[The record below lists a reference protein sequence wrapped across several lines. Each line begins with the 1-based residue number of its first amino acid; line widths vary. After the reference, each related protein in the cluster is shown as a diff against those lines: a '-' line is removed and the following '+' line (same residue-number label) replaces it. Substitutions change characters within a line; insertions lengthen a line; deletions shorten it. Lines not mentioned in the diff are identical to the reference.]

1 MSQTNTARTGTA
13 QTGPVSGRGSVR
25 ATFIA
30 AYSAVTLAQ
39 ITNALPGALNG
50 TFAVEFHTSGAGL
63 TWIAGMFMM
72 GIVVFELS
80 WGVLGDLFGR
90 KKLLYAGAVVS
101 VAGSVLA
108 ALATTTEM
116 MIAAQAVGGIGA
128 GILFPISLSMIA
140 AITPDHRARAK
151 VIATW
156 AGFLS
161 LGAVISPMLAGLT
174 AQAFTVAGFS
184 GWRVAYY
191 IAAAIAV
198 AVLIVAVGA
207 KDSAAAEGRKLD
219 LPGQFTLALGLIA
232 VLFATV
238 TAVDAGFGSA
248 EVVAS
253 YVAGAVLL
261 VAFVVIETRTK
272 QPLIHLSLF
281 KNSAYS
287 ITGIVAVTGMFAF
300 LAVCYSTSVAV
311 GGLALAEAWKV
322 GVLFVFIQG
331 PAFAFI
337 PVVGWL
343 IHHVAPRWVL
353 TAGFAFMAASA
364 FWLST
369 VPLGTP
375 EAFGGTPWTAFIPP
389 LLLLGIGFA
398 LTVGSITAVAINT
411 VPPQHIGMA
420 SATTNLLR
428 DLGFALGPVI
438 GSAIAFGVGATAFA
452 APLAGILGGAGL
464 PADAV
469 AGLSNVPPLGYL
481 SGWDGVIAQ
490 FTGQATASG
499 APAQA
504 VDGMVKALT
513 SAQPQIQGVAGTS
526 LGQGFQAVYLA
537 AGIAAILSAVLTLFI
552 SARSSAP
559 APDAVAEPTK
569 TAAANAE
576 ASAEAA
582 V

>member
-1 MSQTNTARTGTA
+1 MSQTISV
-13 QTGPVSGRGSVR
+13 QSRGSVR
-25 ATFIA
+25 ATFVA

-39 ITNALPGALNG
+39 ITNALPGALSG

-63 TWIAGMFMM
+63 TWIAGMFLM

-80 WGVLGDLFGR
+80 WGLLGDIFGR
-90 KKLLYAGAVVS
+90 KKLLYVGAAVS
-101 VAGSVLA
+101 IVGSVMA
-108 ALATTTEM
+108 AMAPSTGI
-116 MIAAQAVGGIGA
+116 MIVAQAIGGIGA

-161 LGAVISPMLAGLT
+161 LGAVISPVLAGFT
-174 AQAFTVAGFS
+174 AQFFTVAGRGPGAPNTFS
-184 GWRVAYY
+184 GWRAAYL
-191 IAAAIAV
+191 IAAAV
-198 AVLIVAVGA
+198 AVVVLLIAARA

-219 LPGQFTLALGLIA
+219 MPGQLTLAVGLIA
-232 VLFATV
+232 VLYATV
-238 TAVDAGFGSA
+238 TAVDAGLSSA
-248 EVVAS
+248 QVVAS
-253 YVAGAVLL
+253 YIAGGILL
-261 VAFVVIETRTK
+261 VAFVVIESRTAH
-272 QPLIHLSLF
+272 PLIHLSLF
-281 KNSAYS
+281 NNSSYS

-300 LAVCYSTSVAV
+300 LAICFSTSVAV
-311 GGLALAEAWKV
+311 SGLALAETWKV

-353 TAGFAFMAASA
+353 TAGFALMAVSG

-369 VPLGTP
+369 FALGTP
-375 EAFGGTPWTAFIPP
+375 ETFGGTPWTAFILP
-389 LLLLGIGFA
+389 LLVLGIGFA
-398 LTVGSITAVAINT
+398 LTVGSVTAVAINT
-411 VPPQHIGMA
+411 VPARQIGMA

-438 GSAIAFGVGATAFA
+438 GSAIAFGIGATVFA
-452 APLAGILGGAGL
+452 GPLAGILGAAGM

-469 AGLSNVPPLGYL
+469 TGLAHVPPLGFL
-481 SGWDGVIAQ
+481 SGWDGVVAQ
-490 FTGQATASG
+490 FSGQAAAGG

-513 SAQPQIQGVAGTS
+513 AAKPRIQGVAGTS
-526 LGQGFQAVYLA
+526 LGQGFQTVYLS
-537 AGIAAILSAVLTLFI
+537 AGIAATLSAVLTLFI
-552 SARSSAP
+552 SARSSGP
-559 APDAVAEPTK
+559 ATVAIAET
-569 TAAANAE
+569 AE

-582 V
+582 VQDLRR

>member
-1 MSQTNTARTGTA
+1 MTPSIS
-13 QTGPVSGRGSVR
+13 VSNRGSIR

-50 TFAVEFHTSGAGL
+50 TFAVEFSTSGAGL

-80 WGVLGDLFGR
+80 WGLLGDLFGR
-90 KKLLYAGAVVS
+90 KKLLYAGAIVS

-108 ALATTTEM
+108 ALAVNTEM
-116 MIAAQAVGGIGA
+116 MITAQAVGGIGA

-174 AQAFTVAGFS
+174 SQAFTIAGPVAGAPNIFS
-184 GWRVAYY
+184 GWRVAYC

-198 AVLIVAVGA
+198 AVLVIAVKA

-219 LPGQFTLALGLIA
+219 LPGQAALALGLIA

-248 EVVAS
+248 EVIAS
-253 YVAGAVLL
+253 YVVGAALL
-261 VAFVVIETRTK
+261 VAFVVIEARTK

-281 KNSAYS
+281 RNSAYS
-287 ITGIVAVTGMFAF
+287 ISGVVAVTGMFAF
-300 LAVCYSTSVAV
+300 LAVCFSTSVAV

-353 TAGFAFMAASA
+353 TAGFAFMALSA
-364 FWLST
+364 YWLSSFS
-369 VPLGTP
+369 LGRP

-438 GSAIAFGVGATAFA
+438 GSAIAFGIGASVFA
-452 APLAGILGGAGL
+452 GPLAGILGGAGL

-469 AGLSNVPPLGYL
+469 AGLSSVPPLGFL
-481 SGWDGVIAQ
+481 SGWDGVIGQ
-490 FTGQATASG
+490 FTGQATATG

-504 VDGMVKALT
+504 VDGMVKALG
-513 SAQPQIQGVAGTS
+513 SAQQQIQGAAGAS

-537 AGIAAILSAVLTLFI
+537 AGVAATLSAILTLFI
-552 SARSSAP
+552 TARSSAP
-559 APDAVAEPTK
+559 TPDAIAET
-569 TAAANAE
+569 TEANAE
-576 ASAEAA
+576 AA
-582 V
+582 VQA

>member
-1 MSQTNTARTGTA
+1 MSLTPT
-13 QTGPVSGRGSVR
+13 VSSRGSVR
-25 ATFIA
+25 ATFVA

-50 TFAVEFHTSGAGL
+50 TFAVEFRTSGAGL

-80 WGVLGDLFGR
+80 WGLLGDLFGR
-90 KKLLYAGAVVS
+90 KKLLYAGAAVS
-101 VAGSVLA
+101 IAGSVLA
-108 ALATTTEM
+108 ALAVNTEM

-174 AQAFTVAGFS
+174 SQAFTVPGRAAGAPNAFS

-198 AVLIVAVGA
+198 AVLVMATRA

-219 LPGQFTLALGLIA
+219 VPGQATLALGLIA

-238 TAVDAGFGSA
+238 QAVDAGFGSA
-248 EVVAS
+248 EVIAS
-253 YVAGAVLL
+253 YVVGAALL
-261 VAFVVIETRTK
+261 VAFVVIEARTR
-272 QPLIHLSLF
+272 QPLVHLSLF
-281 KNSAYS
+281 RNSAYS

-337 PVVGWL
+337 PVVSWL

-369 VPLGTP
+369 IPLGTP

-389 LLLLGIGFA
+389 LFLLGIGFA

-452 APLAGILGGAGL
+452 GPLAGILGGAGL

-469 AGLSNVPPLGYL
+469 AGLSHVPPLGYL
-481 SGWDGVIAQ
+481 SGWDGVVAQ
-490 FTGQATASG
+490 FSGQAAAGG

-504 VDGMVKALT
+504 VDGMAKALA
-513 SAQPQIQGVAGTS
+513 SVQPQIQGVAGTS
-526 LGQGFQAVYLA
+526 LGQGFQAVYVA
-537 AGIAAILSAVLTLFI
+537 AGIAAVLSAALTLFI
-552 SARSSAP
+552 SSRSP
-559 APDAVAEPTK
+559 APTAGAIAET
-569 TAAANAE
+569 TEANAE
-576 ASAEAA
+576 AVQA
-582 V
+582 

>member
-1 MSQTNTARTGTA
+1 MTQSISVPN
-13 QTGPVSGRGSVR
+13 RGSVR

-50 TFAVEFHTSGAGL
+50 TFAVEFRTSGAGL

-80 WGVLGDLFGR
+80 WGLLGDLFGR

-108 ALATTTEM
+108 ALAVNTEM

-140 AITPDHRARAK
+140 AITPDHRARAR

-174 AQAFTVAGFS
+174 SQAFTVAGPVAGAPNIFS

-198 AVLIVAVGA
+198 AVLVIAIKA

-219 LPGQFTLALGLIA
+219 LPGQATLALGLIA

-238 TAVDAGFGSA
+238 QAVDAGFGSA
-248 EVVAS
+248 EVIAS
-253 YVAGAVLL
+253 YVLGAALL
-261 VAFVVIETRTK
+261 VAFVVIEARTK

-281 KNSAYS
+281 RNSAYS
-287 ITGIVAVTGMFAF
+287 ITGVVAVTGMFAF
-300 LAVCYSTSVAV
+300 LAVCFSTSVAV

-343 IHHVAPRWVL
+343 IHHAAPRWVL

-364 FWLST
+364 FWLSSFS
-369 VPLGTP
+369 LGTP

-438 GSAIAFGVGATAFA
+438 GSAIAFGIGASVFA
-452 APLAGILGGAGL
+452 GPLAGILGGVGL
-464 PADAV
+464 PAEAV
-469 AGLSNVPPLGYL
+469 AGLSNVPPLGFL

-490 FTGQATASG
+490 FTGQAAAGG

-504 VDGMVKALT
+504 VDGMAKALG
-513 SAQPQIQGVAGTS
+513 SAQQQIQGVAGTS

-537 AGIAAILSAVLTLFI
+537 AGIAATLSAILTLFI

-559 APDAVAEPTK
+559 TLDAIAET
-569 TAAANAE
+569 TEANAE
-576 ASAEAA
+576 AA
-582 V
+582 VQA

>member
-1 MSQTNTARTGTA
+1 MSQTTSVA
-13 QTGPVSGRGSVR
+13 SRGSTR

-50 TFAVEFHTSGAGL
+50 TFAVEFQTSGAGL

-80 WGVLGDLFGR
+80 WGLLGDLFGR
-90 KKLLYAGAVVS
+90 KKLLYAGAVIS
-101 VAGSVLA
+101 VAGSLLA
-108 ALATTTEM
+108 ALATTTEL

-174 AQAFTVAGFS
+174 SQAFTVAGAVAGAPNAFS

-191 IAAAIAV
+191 LAAAIAV
-198 AVLIVAVGA
+198 AVLLVAVKA

-219 LPGQFTLALGLIA
+219 LPGQFTLAFGLIA

-248 EVVAS
+248 EVILS
-253 YVAGAVLL
+253 YVVGGVLL
-261 VAFVVIETRTK
+261 VAFVIIETRTR

-353 TAGFAFMAASA
+353 TAGFAFVAVSA
-364 FWLST
+364 YWLST
-369 VPLGTP
+369 YSLGTP
-375 EAFGGTPWTAFIPP
+375 EAFGGTPWTAFIGP

-438 GSAIAFGVGATAFA
+438 GSAIAFGVGASIFA
-452 APLAGILGGAGL
+452 APLAGILAGAGL

-481 SGWDGVIAQ
+481 SGWEGVIAQ
-490 FTGQATASG
+490 FSGQAAAGG

-504 VDGMVKALT
+504 VDGMVKALAA
-513 SAQPQIQGVAGTS
+513 AQPQIQGVAGTS
-526 LGQGFQAVYLA
+526 LGQGFQAVYVAAGLA
-537 AGIAAILSAVLTLFI
+537 ATLSAILTLFI

-559 APDAVAEPTK
+559 APETTAET
-569 TAAANAE
+569 TEANAE
-576 ASAEAA
+576 AA
-582 V
+582 VQA

>member
-1 MSQTNTARTGTA
+1 MSQTTS
-13 QTGPVSGRGSVR
+13 VSSRGSVR
-25 ATFIA
+25 ATFVA

-50 TFAVEFHTSGAGL
+50 TFAVEFRTSGAGL

-80 WGVLGDLFGR
+80 WGLLGDMFGR

-101 VAGSVLA
+101 VIGSVLA
-108 ALATTTEM
+108 ALASTTEM

-161 LGAVISPMLAGLT
+161 LGAVISPTLAGLT
-174 AQAFTVAGFS
+174 AAAFTVPGAGAGAPNAFS

-198 AVLIVAVGA
+198 AVLIVAVRA
-207 KDSAAAEGRKLD
+207 KDSAAADGRKMD
-219 LPGQFTLALGLIA
+219 LPGQVTLALGLIA

-238 TAVDAGFGSA
+238 QAVDAGFGSA
-248 EVVAS
+248 EVIAS
-253 YVAGAVLL
+253 YVVGGLLL
-261 VAFVVIETRTK
+261 VAFVVIEMRTS

-281 KNSAYS
+281 RNSAYS

-300 LAVCYSTSVAV
+300 LAVCFSTSVAV

-353 TAGFAFMAASA
+353 TAGFAFMAVSA

-369 VPLGTP
+369 FALGTP
-375 EAFGGTPWTAFIPP
+375 EAFGGTPWTAFITP

-438 GSAIAFGVGATAFA
+438 GSAIAFGVGASVFA
-452 APLAGILGGAGL
+452 GPLAGILGGAGL

-490 FTGQATASG
+490 FSGQAAAGG

-504 VDGMVKALT
+504 VDGMVKALG
-513 SAQPQIQGVAGTS
+513 SAQQQIQGVAGTS
-526 LGQGFQAVYLA
+526 LGQGFQTVYLA
-537 AGIAAILSAVLTLFI
+537 AGIAATLSAILTLFI

-559 APDAVAEPTK
+559 TPDAIAET
-569 TAAANAE
+569 TEANAE
-576 ASAEAA
+576 A
-582 V
+582 VV